1 LQTTIGFC
9 PIIIIYRYLYLASD
23 SKSNFPFTASA
34 FSLSYSSSLP
44 CPFQSALLSAMA
56 DKPSRALVIFGDG
69 LARFLD
75 QSHSHLHAL
84 ASLASCGF
92 LSLPNAPPS
101 ESEEKRT
108 IRELALLFDASDS
121 DVNKNRDGCEGSSQK
136 KSIPE
141 RFMGMRAALLTNNS
155 VVQSLGSE
163 LGVSLLRLDELM
175 QMNHVG
181 LPPVDFLT
189 SELLKKLGFQ
199 DGKIQD
205 ARVGDKVND
214 EKDRTALDEMKYIDA
229 LVGDILLKAQPG
241 SEIGSRLHLSLL
253 MSYGNVFEDDENSLS
268 VLTSNGVKNSDLS
281 ELFPRQS
288 YTMMGEV
295 QRNDVRVYSSNLAFL
310 AVLERRWLFDL
321 THGSNLVIPADRF
334 IHEVAFK
341 LWKAPKY
348 GA

>member
-1 LQTTIGFC
+1 
-9 PIIIIYRYLYLASD
+9 
-23 SKSNFPFTASA
+23 
-34 FSLSYSSSLP
+34 
-44 CPFQSALLSAMA
+44 MA

-92 LSLPNAPPS
+92 LSLSNAPPS

-121 DVNKNRDGCEGSSQK
+121 DVNKNGDGCEGSSQK

-205 ARVGDKVND
+205 ASEFDLLFVHIGVGDKVND

-295 QRNDVRVYSSNLAFL
+295 QRNDVRHHSPMLAAQWQHGVTRKDKAETFSFK
-310 AVLERRWLFDL
+310 EFKE
-321 THGSNLVIPADRF
+321 HGSNLVIPADRF

>member
-1 LQTTIGFC
+1 
-9 PIIIIYRYLYLASD
+9 
-23 SKSNFPFTASA
+23 
-34 FSLSYSSSLP
+34 
-44 CPFQSALLSAMA
+44 MA

-69 LARFLD
+69 LARFVD
-75 QSHSHLHAL
+75 QSHTHLHAL

-92 LSLPNAPPS
+92 LSLSNAPPS
-101 ESEEKRT
+101 ESDEKRM
-108 IRELALLFDASDS
+108 IRELALLFDACDS
-121 DVNKNRDGCEGSSQK
+121 HVNKNGDGCEGNSQR

-155 VVQSLGSE
+155 SVQYLGSE
-163 LGVSLLRLDELM
+163 LGVSSLRLDELM
-175 QMNHVG
+175 KTNHLG
-181 LPPVDFLT
+181 LPLVDFLT

-205 ARVGDKVND
+205 TSEFDLLFVHIGVGDEVHGD
-214 EKDRTALDEMKYIDA
+214 KDKTTLDELKYIDA
-229 LVGDILLKAQPG
+229 LVGDVLQKTQPG

-253 MSYGNVFEDDENSLS
+253 MSYGNVFKDDESCLS
-268 VLTSNGVKNSDLS
+268 VLTSNGVKSSDLS
-281 ELFPRQS
+281 VLFPRQS

-295 QRNDVRVYSSNLAFL
+295 QRSDVRHHSPMLAAQWQYGVTRKDKAETFSFKEFKEL
-310 AVLERRWLFDL
+310 
-321 THGSNLVIPADRF
+321 GSNLVIPADRF

>member
-1 LQTTIGFC
+1 MNKLSGGFC
-9 PIIIIYRYLYLASD
+9 VACY
-23 SKSNFPFTASA
+23 F
-34 FSLSYSSSLP
+34 
-44 CPFQSALLSAMA
+44 
-56 DKPSRALVIFGDG
+56 
-69 LARFLD
+69 
-75 QSHSHLHAL
+75 
-84 ASLASCGF
+84 
-92 LSLPNAPPS
+92 
-101 ESEEKRT
+101 
-108 IRELALLFDASDS
+108 
-121 DVNKNRDGCEGSSQK
+121 
-136 KSIPE
+136 

-205 ARVGDKVND
+205 ASEFDLLFVHIGVGDKVND

-295 QRNDVRVYSSNLAFL
+295 QRNDVR
-310 AVLERRWLFDL
+310 
-321 THGSNLVIPADRF
+321 
-334 IHEVAFK
+334 
-341 LWKAPKY
+341 
-348 GA
+348 